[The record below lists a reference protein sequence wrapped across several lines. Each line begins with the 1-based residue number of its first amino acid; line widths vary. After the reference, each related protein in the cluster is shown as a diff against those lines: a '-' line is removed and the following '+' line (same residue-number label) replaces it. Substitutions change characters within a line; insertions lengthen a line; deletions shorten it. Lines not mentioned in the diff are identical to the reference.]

1 MLDCTHTHTC
11 KTCNLRQHHTKTPH
25 TQWLSAPSQRP
36 YFVDTVC
43 KVNRK
48 DRNQDRILVLTRN
61 VVASCRSN
69 GKVTRA
75 FPVGDVQQVWVENRA
90 YKGHDARHVVLKV
103 PKQYDLYCIVDAAKA
118 EQLLVV
124 LSALLLEVTGNTANI
139 RNIIGGRIGEGEL
152 QVSNAKPK
160 RWQKG
165 EHLVYVAPIVGT
177 AGFGGGPAAAAA
189 AVAGEGDAC
198 DGGGEVCLEEV
209 DDSSDSP
216 EEAEGTSS
224 PSSPPP
230 PPPPS
235 SQQREAGGGGG
246 GGLAGVGVPRHGL
259 AGGGGGGGSDH
270 AKAHGGGVGVSNAS
284 VVNMPFVTEINL

>member
-1 MLDCTHTHTC
+1 MALQAEDVSSLGDLKQINIASVPCC
-11 KTCNLRQHHTKTPH
+11 KKWGDQAG
-25 TQWLSAPSQRP
+25 WLSAPSQRP

-48 DRNQDRILVLTRN
+48 DRNQDRVLVLTRN
-61 VVASCRSN
+61 VVASCRAN

-90 YKGHDARHVVLKV
+90 YKGRDARHVVLKV

-139 RNIIGGRIGEGEL
+139 RNVIGGRIGEGDL
-152 QVSNAKPK
+152 PVSNAKPK

-177 AGFGGGPAAAAA
+177 AGFGGGPAAAG
-189 AVAGEGDAC
+189 AGEGGG
-198 DGGGEVCLEEV
+198 GGGEVCLEEV
-209 DDSSDSP
+209 DDSDESP
-216 EEAEGTSS
+216 EEAEATPS
-224 PSSPPP
+224 PSPSPPP
-230 PPPPS
+230 S
-235 SQQREAGGGGG
+235 VHQREDCAGGG
-246 GGLAGVGVPRHGL
+246 
-259 AGGGGGGGSDH
+259 
-270 AKAHGGGVGVSNAS
+270 
-284 VVNMPFVTEINL
+284 